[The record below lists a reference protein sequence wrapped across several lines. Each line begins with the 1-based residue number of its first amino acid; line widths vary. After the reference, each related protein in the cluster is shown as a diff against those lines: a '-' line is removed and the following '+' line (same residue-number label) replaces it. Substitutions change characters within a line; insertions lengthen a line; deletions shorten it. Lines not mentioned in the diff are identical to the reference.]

1 MAHKPRE
8 KALHPGWCTLILI
21 AALGALVYTS
31 IGLFSG
37 EFTRAVA
44 VTVTSDRSGLVM
56 ESGSKVK
63 FHGVQVGRVA
73 EVAGGG
79 QSVRLKLQLDPD
91 AVKIMPANVE
101 ARIRASTA
109 FGAKYVD
116 LVDLDNPS
124 PTPLAAGAIIRS
136 RNVSTEVNTVF
147 ENLTVLL
154 KAIDPAKLNAVLA
167 ALAQG
172 VRGEGPRIGEATSAA
187 NDVLLALNPRMDTVQ
202 QDFRSLAG
210 FSDTYSAA
218 AQDLL
223 ATLSAASTTGVTIAE
238 HQSALDSLLASVIGL
253 SRSGTALLATN
264 EDKLVHAVNALE
276 PTTNLLLQYNP
287 EYTCL
292 FTGVDWLLNAGGA
305 YAGTGGSN
313 GKSLILDI
321 GILLGDDQYR
331 YPRNLPI
338 VAAKGGPGG
347 KPGCGSL
354 PRADQNFPVRQLVTN
369 TGWGTQPD
377 EIRTHPGLG
386 HPWWIDFF
394 PVTRAVPQPPSIR
407 GAR

>member
-1 MAHKPRE
+1 M
-8 KALHPGWCTLILI
+8 ILI
-21 AALGALVYTS
+21 VALIALVYTS
-31 IGLFSG
+31 VGMFSG
-37 EFTRAVA
+37 KFTRTVA

-63 FHGVQVGRVA
+63 FHGVEVGQVA

-79 QSVRLKLQLDPD
+79 QLVRLRLDLNPD
-91 AVKIMPANVE
+91 AVTIMPANIE

-116 LVDLDNPS
+116 LVNPADPS
-124 PTPLAAGAIIRS
+124 PSPLRAGAVIHS

-147 ENLTVLL
+147 ENLTLLL
-154 KAIDPAKLNAVLA
+154 KAVDPAKLNAVLA
-167 ALAQG
+167 ALAEG
-172 VRGEGPRIGEATSAA
+172 VRGKGQRIGEATSDA
-187 NDVLLALNPRMDTVQ
+187 NDVLLAINPRMDTVQ
-202 QDFRSLAG
+202 QGFRSLAG

-218 AQDLL
+218 ADDLL
-223 ATLSAASTTGVTIAE
+223 ATLSAASTTSVTIADR
-238 HQSALDSLLASVIGL
+238 QAALDSLLLSVIGL
-253 SRSGTALLATN
+253 SRSGTALLAPN
-264 EDKLVHAVNALE
+264 EDNLVRAVNSLE

-287 EYTCL
+287 VYTCL
-292 FTGVDWLLNAGGA
+292 LTGIDWLLNTAGG
-305 YAGTGGSN
+305 YDVTGGAN
-313 GKSLILDI
+313 GKSLILDV

-331 YPRNLPI
+331 YPRNLPV
-338 VAAKGGPGG
+338 VAAQGGPDG

-354 PRADQNFPVRQLVTN
+354 PRADLNFPVRQLVTN

-386 HPWWIDFF
+386 HPWWINYF
-394 PVTRAVPQPPSIR
+394 PVTRAEPGPPSVR